1 MNTKSWSEIK
11 DKVYGEKG
19 TKRRDELEKNFESLQ
34 NLNPSNK
41 TGHTNNT
48 KIRKVWNQR
57 AEIHAAKKEQ
67 QAQDPSSKLYNESWW
82 RYIQPLLPKNN
93 HGRILEAGCG
103 TGRWAERLVPMGFD
117 LVLSDI
123 SSNMI
128 AKAKEYAEKKGFV
141 KNICFEE
148 LDVCDLHSLQSESF
162 DMVISTGEPISMCSD
177 PKQAIS
183 EFCRVVRPG
192 GYVICDSGNR
202 YRKAYDNF
210 QLSPSEQVLKILE
223 TGEYEG
229 RDGITAHLLGPTE
242 LTEIFTTQKMEL
254 LTLAGIMPMF
264 SFPPDKNLKKA
275 LENKATYQ
283 AMVTISKKYAQR
295 PEIVSLSSRLLVVAQ
310 KPRS

>member
-1 MNTKSWSEIK
+1 MDTKGWSEIK
-11 DKVYGEKG
+11 DNFYGQKG
-19 TKRRDELEKNFESLQ
+19 TERRDELEKNFEFLQ
-34 NLNPSNK
+34 NLNSDNK
-41 TGHTNNT
+41 IRVNT

-57 AEIHAAKKEQ
+57 AEIHAAKKEHQ
-67 QAQDPSSKLYNESWW
+67 VGDLNSKLYNKSWW
-82 RYIQPLLPKNN
+82 GYIKPLLPKNN

-103 TGRWAERLVPMGFD
+103 TGRWAELLAPMGFD

-123 SSNMI
+123 SSNMLAR
-128 AKAKEYAEKKGFV
+128 AKKFAEEKGYV
-141 KNICFEE
+141 KNLCFEE

-177 PKQAIS
+177 PMKAIS
-183 EFCRVVRPG
+183 EYCRVVRPG

-210 QLSPSEQVLKILE
+210 HLFPSEQVLKILE

-229 RDGITAHLLGPTE
+229 RDGITVHLLGPTE
-242 LTEIFTTQKMEL
+242 LTEIFTDQKMEL

-264 SFPPDKNLKKA
+264 SFPPDKRLTKA
-275 LENKATYQ
+275 LENESTYQ

-310 KPRS
+310 KPF